1 MTSKLSWITF
11 VPFTLAAI
19 GIKIIQLFFL
29 GPDGTFF
36 GFNSLMLSYLSIACA
51 VLTMLFAVIF
61 CAFDRKTAQVYVID
75 KNFFAGISGLLLAVT
90 MACEGAN
97 RAFYAFRSMG
107 ADFFE
112 VTDILLTIVS
122 AVVFVVL
129 GLNHFVGNGGVKGL
143 SVFYLVPAIWS
154 AFRLVKSFLSFTT
167 VSIAVTDV
175 TILACYIFTTMFLFN
190 YAMIVAIMKGKSPVR
205 AAFIYGLPSVTM
217 LLSYSLYLL
226 IESYYYRNSAFSL
239 FSDLPSVEM
248 LLLGV
253 YILSFVCEMSAKVK
267 RKDEI
272 ELIEL
277 TDSNEEYDKI
287 SDPDADIVDT
297 LSNSVKYG
305 NKPDEVVRKV
315 LREGT
320 NEDFLAEDDQV
331 FIEVAQASMGET
343 DEYDTDVDVSD
354 FIYGQALEDD
364 DFIMPDSESD
374 TDLYDTQKE
383 DAEHYITK
391 EDSTYNEEEELNE
404 TDEFSMDRIDQLIL
418 EISEDEFN

>member
-29 GPDGTFF
+29 EPGSTFF

-61 CAFDRKTAQVYVID
+61 CAFDKKTAQVYVIN
-75 KNFFAGISGLLLAVT
+75 KNFIAGISGLLLAVT

-112 VTDILLTIVS
+112 ITDILLTIVS
-122 AVVFVVL
+122 AIVFVVL

-143 SVFYLVPAIWS
+143 AVFYLIPAIWS

-175 TILACYIFTTMFLFN
+175 SILACYIFTTMFLFN
-190 YAMIVAIMKGKSPVR
+190 YAMIVALMKGKSPVR
-205 AAFIYGLPSVTM
+205 AAFIYGLPAVTM
-217 LLSYSLYLL
+217 LLSYGTYMLV
-226 IESYYYRNSAFSL
+226 ESYYYRNSAFNL
-239 FSDLPSVEM
+239 FSDLPSIEL

-253 YILSFVCEMSAKVK
+253 YILAFVVEMSSNVK
-267 RKDEI
+267 RVDEI
-272 ELIEL
+272 ELIEI

-287 SDPDADIVDT
+287 HDPNADIVDT
-297 LSNSVKYG
+297 LSNSIKYG
-305 NKPDEVVRKV
+305 NKPDETVRKV
-315 LREGT
+315 LRKGN

-331 FIEVAQASMGET
+331 FIEVAQASMN
-343 DEYDTDVDVSD
+343 DTVDYESDVDVSD
-354 FIYGQALEDD
+354 FIYGQPPEDD
-364 DFIMPDSESD
+364 DFVAPSSED
-374 TDLYDTQKE
+374 GNVYDVQAE

-391 EDSTYNEEEELNE
+391 ADSTYNEEEELDE
-404 TDEFSMDRIDQLIL
+404 RKEFSMDRIDQLIL